1 MSDVVVVSKIKG
13 YADDNKVVYLDYEQ
27 VLFGLGF
34 TKKDNPHELDWELIN
49 SYTDMIPNF
58 SLNESYINEDMYNK
72 LCEITRPLIDKKFTY
87 KMYTKII
94 PEIRKH
100 SLMKNYINY
109 HKHDDGSN
117 MTIADS
123 SVTIDDYVDRALHF
137 GHKVLTCVNHGISYS
152 WTKTYLA
159 CKKAG
164 IKFVFGTEAYM
175 SYEDKGSYH
184 VILLAKNQKGKD
196 DINDAISEAVI
207 NNFHNRR
214 PKLTLDIIKQF
225 IDPMNVVCTTSCVAG
240 ILAEESMTLFHGLRE
255 YFKSNFYLEI
265 QANNTNKQITLNKA
279 LKVLSKKYN
288 IPLIAAT
295 DSHFI
300 IPEQAEDR
308 QIVLDTKRIKYDDDE
323 DENGW
328 YMDYPDYDT
337 LVQRFLEQG
346 VFTKDEI
353 IEAIDRT
360 NMVNDFEDIT
370 INTELKVPIPP
381 KYRHL
386 SESGRRKALCR
397 LMDKKWKAYSERNV
411 SPMMSDIYL
420 KEICKEMEE
429 WFECHMQDYALV
441 ANEIL
446 ERGIEYGGVITKTG
460 RGCFVANTQV
470 LTMNGY
476 KNIQDVVIGD
486 TIINKFG
493 KFDKVINTLN
503 YNISEKLTTIK
514 SLGNKDITLTD
525 DHKVY
530 VYDSNLNDFYYI
542 ESKKIDKKVHF
553 LTTPINAIGNKIKTK
568 IYDLSNYS
576 QDYFEEDV
584 IYENIKGSQK
594 EIRDIFSPTQ
604 MSEDKI
610 CGVVS
615 NWKYRNN
622 LIDENTDL
630 YRTIYNYTKMNPS
643 EYSEYLDKYNN
654 TRTIKRFIE
663 NDSELMFMLGLI
675 LGDGNI
681 HKDKNYISIYFN
693 SIGIKDKISKPRVL
707 NFLERYSINF
717 SLSKVPNKNL
727 NIIQIK
733 SKTFKDFILNEFQI
747 YKNNEKY
754 IDIEKIISNNS
765 KENLIGLLDGLML
778 SDGSYEI
785 AKDCIS
791 TRYNFDSTSKYLT
804 VLFNIL
810 CHNLLNK
817 PTSRSKDNR
826 YSGKS
831 IKTRTNRKD
840 FFLKGNYICSKI
852 KSVEST
858 DVYNGL
864 VYDLT
869 IENDPSFM
877 VENAIVHNSC
887 SSFLTNMLLGFSTVD
902 RLKAKVPLLMPR
914 FMTADKVIK
923 GHTTPDTTLIK

>member
-1 MSDVVVVSKIKG
+1 MD
-13 YADDNKVVYLDYEQ
+13 
-27 VLFGLGF
+27 
-34 TKKDNPHELDWELIN
+34 
-49 SYTDMIPNF
+49 
-58 SLNESYINEDMYNK
+58 
-72 LCEITRPLIDKKFTY
+72 
-87 KMYTKII
+87 
-94 PEIRKH
+94 RK
-100 SLMKNYINY
+100 YFNY
-109 HKHDDGSN
+109 HSHRDTSN
-117 MTIADS
+117 PTIADS
-123 SVTIDDYVDRALHF
+123 PVTVMDYIERAKEL
-137 GHKVLTCVNHGISYS
+137 GHTAIPCVEHGVAYV
-152 WTKTYLA
+152 WERTYLA
-159 CKKAG
+159 CEKHNM
-164 IKFVFGTEAYM
+164 KFIYGVEGYILHTD
-175 SYEDKGSYH
+175 DKVYH
-184 VILLAKNQKGKD
+184 IILLAKNKTGME
-196 DINDAISEAVI
+196 DINELISEACI
-207 NNFHNRR
+207 SNFKNRR
-214 PKLTLDIIKQF
+214 PRITLESLAQYVN
-225 IDPMNVVCTTSCVAG
+225 PENVVCTTACTFG
-240 ILAEESMTLFHGLRE
+240 ILNESTLELFEGLRKF
-255 YFKSNFYLEI
+255 FKDNFFLEV
-265 QANNTNKQITLNKA
+265 QPHNTDKQIQMNLIAK
-279 LKVLSKKYN
+279 KLSEKYN
-288 IPLIAAT
+288 IKLIGGN
-295 DSHFI
+295 DSHYI
-300 IPEQAEDR
+300 YPHQKEEREDL
-308 QIVLDTKRIKYDDDE
+308 IYSKRKIRYDDD
-323 DENGW
+323 DEAGW

-337 LVQRFLEQG
+337 MFQRFMDQGIWTEQE
-346 VFTKDEI
+346 VFDL
-353 IEAIDRT
+353 IERT
-360 NMVNDFEDIT
+360 NMVDDWDDIVICKDLRVPT
-370 INTELKVPIPP
+370 LYPELTPEERK
-381 KYRHL
+381 KKFAHL
-386 SESGRRKALCR
+386 I
-397 LMDKKWKAYSERNV
+397 DKKWDEYKEKNVPAERR
-411 SPMMSDIYL
+411 DEYIR
-420 KEICKEMEE
+420 EIITEMKE
-429 WFECHMQDYALV
+429 WFNCDMEDYALTV
-441 ANEIL
+441 YEIL
-446 ERGIEYGGVITKTG
+446 VGGVKRGGVITTTG

-493 KFDKVINTLN
+493 KFDKVVNTLN

-654 TRTIKRFIE
+654 TRTIKRFVE

-826 YSGKS
+826 YGGKS

-887 SSFLTNMLLGFSTVD
+887 SSFLTNMLLGFTTVD
-902 RLKAKVPLLMPR
+902 RLQAKVPILMPR
-914 FMTADKVIK
+914 FMTADKVK
-923 GHTTPDTTLIK
+923 RGHTTPDTTLIK